1 MLEKRGKGKKPKGSV
16 AFHPRDRIFLFESKT
31 RTNRNTTSTDDRSK
45 HLDHQNDTHR
55 FVLRRKYR
63 EE

>member
-31 RTNRNTTSTDDRSK
+31 LILIGIPGARTTVRNTSTIETIAIVSC
-45 HLDHQNDTHR
+45 
-55 FVLRRKYR
+55 
-63 EE
+63 